1 LGASNSN
8 TKFSPYIIAIS
19 NANIPYLPGIFN
31 GVITLSVISVANSC
45 TFGSTRT
52 LQALAARGMAPKFFA
67 YVDKAGRPV
76 WCVVLQLIFGLLAY
90 SIDASGDAP
99 ATFFSWL
106 LALSGIANFFI
117 WGSICISHVRFRKA
131 WYYHGHTNDELPY
144 QASAGLWGSY
154 FGIFLCV
161 LCLMATFYTAVAP
174 LSAYDFFASYIAAP
188 IILALYLGWKIW
200 TKEWYLLTKLSEI
213 DVSYGVRGNL
223 EELQAAAMQQ
233 KKERALKNLPMRIIH
248 TLF

>member
-1 LGASNSN
+1 M
-8 TKFSPYIIAIS
+8 IS
-19 NANIPYLPGIFN
+19 NANIKYLPGIFN

-52 LQALAARGMAPKFFA
+52 LQALAARKMAPSFFA

-99 ATFFSWL
+99 ATFFGWL
-106 LALSGIANFFI
+106 LALSGVANFFI
-117 WGSICISHVRFRKA
+117 WGSICISHIRFRKA
-131 WYYHGHTNDELPY
+131 WYYHGHTDAELPFK
-144 QASAGLWGSY
+144 ASAGIYGSA
-154 FGIFLCV
+154 FGVFLCC
-161 LCLMATFYTAVAP
+161 LCLIACFYTAVQP
-174 LSAYDFFASYIAAP
+174 LSAETFFENYIAAP

-200 TKEWYLLTKLSEI
+200 TKEWYLLTPLSEI
-213 DVSYGVRGNL
+213 DVSYGVRTNL
-223 EELQAAAMQQ
+223 DDLQATAERQRHD
-233 KKERALKNLPMRIIH
+233 RALKNLPMRIVH